1 MAVQTGIY
9 EPSSEEEVE
18 RNQNISLTMVAG
30 ELGKSLG
37 GDQPSLPEEKVT
49 GFMDDV
55 MAGHYD
61 QQKNQQA
68 MMMPQMPQA
77 PEGLA

>member
-1 MAVQTGIY
+1 
-9 EPSSEEEVE
+9 EEEVT

-37 GDQPSLPEEKVT
+37 ADEPSLPEEKVT

-61 QQKNQQA
+61 DQKAQQT

-77 PEGLA
+77 PEALV